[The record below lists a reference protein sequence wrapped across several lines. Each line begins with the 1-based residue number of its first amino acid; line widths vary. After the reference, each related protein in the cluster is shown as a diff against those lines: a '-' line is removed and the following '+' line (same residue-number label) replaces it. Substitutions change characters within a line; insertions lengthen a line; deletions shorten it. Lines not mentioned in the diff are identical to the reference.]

1 MARLRHK
8 PACRA
13 SNVAALLQREVHQA
27 AGITATPVGLQPWLC
42 SCVLALVPWPCSWV
56 AGCCRRC
63 VLACSGW
70 CHCLN
75 ATTVFPLAAKG
86 VVLVGV
92 LLQGLPSFTLPRVEW
107 SDLAPLIGG
116 ALGISLVA
124 LADTISTSSSFADR
138 QV

>member
-1 MARLRHK
+1 M
-8 PACRA
+8 
-13 SNVAALLQREVHQA
+13 
-27 AGITATPVGLQPWLC
+27 
-42 SCVLALVPWPCSWV
+42 

-63 VLACSGW
+63 VLVCSGW

-75 ATTVFPLAAKG
+75 ATTVFLLAAKG